1 MQYKYRQRVHPDCFC
16 IHFPFSGAIFWLSSK
31 RRAMP
36 LAIQLNLGGS
46 TSVEE
51 VIVKSARMESPLEE
65 QEQQQDILSLK
76 IGFCALSIVSCKAGY
91 AFG

>member
-1 MQYKYRQRVHPDCFC
+1 
-16 IHFPFSGAIFWLSSK
+16 
-31 RRAMP
+31 MP

-65 QEQQQDILSLK
+65 QEQDILSLK

>member
-1 MQYKYRQRVHPDCFC
+1 VAGLPVSATSAPLPANIPHQLSVSQRFRQDFAKHIVTMQ
-16 IHFPFSGAIFWLSSK
+16 
-31 RRAMP
+31 
-36 LAIQLNLGGS
+36 
-46 TSVEE
+46 SVEE

-65 QEQQQDILSLK
+65 QEQDILSLK